1 MNAEASLIGEMLWG
15 FRFTQV
21 FVSKGSH
28 ASWGRPKALLLFAL
42 LAPHYLLLLVYCYI
56 TGNQHFVNRV
66 SWYGRVRKLEL
77 ETRTTGLN
85 SPIREICRKGPSF
98 LGWKIKSVRFWTQS
112 DHKLD
117 PRSEVWSLIPKPTS
131 CLKNHLQCFDLAE
144 AWAPWTLCGF
154 FFSEAYFMM
163 SSWSSSSLVP

>member
-1 MNAEASLIGEMLWG
+1 MKRCGLWG
-15 FRFTQV
+15 LRFTQV
-21 FVSKGSH
+21 LASKGSY
-28 ASWGRPKALLLFAL
+28 ASWGRAKALLSLAL
-42 LAPHYLLLLVYCYI
+42 LAPHYVLLLVYYYII

-117 PRSEVWSLIPKPTS
+117 PETYFMPE
-131 CLKNHLQCFDLAE
+131 NHLQCFDLAE

-163 SSWSSSSLVP
+163 RSWSSSSLVP